1 MIQTLLFI
9 IAFLAVVI
17 VLMNLFQ
24 QSTRPS
30 NPIRR
35 PTNRPTNRGNWWNRW
50 YYPPRTGGPS
60 YPGPSPE
67 CTRDSQCGTGLVCA
81 GGVCR
86 SGGKP
91 EQSGCSNNQDCGTGM
106 DCKMVGNRRQCV
118 RGGDGGEV
126 SIM

>member
-24 QSTRPS
+24 QSIRPS
-30 NPIRR
+30 NPIRTQ
-35 PTNRPTNRGNWWNRW
+35 PTRRPTNRGNRWGGWDRWWQ
-50 YYPPRTGGPS
+50 PPRTGGPS
-60 YPGPSPE
+60 RPGPE
-67 CTRDSQCGTGLVCA
+67 CTRDSQCGAGLVCV

-86 SGGKP
+86 TGGKTP
-91 EQSGCSNNQDCGTGM
+91 QHSCSNNQDCGYAM

-118 RGGDGGEV
+118 SSGDV

>member
-1 MIQTLLFI
+1 MIQILVLI
-9 IAFLAVVI
+9 IAFLAIVI

-24 QSTRPS
+24 QSIRSS
-30 NPIRR
+30 NPIRTQPIRR
-35 PTNRPTNRGNWWNRW
+35 PINRGGWDRWWK
-50 YYPPRTGGPS
+50 PPRTGGPS
-60 YPGPSPE
+60 GGPE
-67 CTRDSQCGTGLVCA
+67 CTRDSQCGAGLVCA

-91 EQSGCSNNQDCGTGM
+91 GGGGGGSHGCSNKQDCGYAM

-118 RGGDGGEV
+118 SSGEV